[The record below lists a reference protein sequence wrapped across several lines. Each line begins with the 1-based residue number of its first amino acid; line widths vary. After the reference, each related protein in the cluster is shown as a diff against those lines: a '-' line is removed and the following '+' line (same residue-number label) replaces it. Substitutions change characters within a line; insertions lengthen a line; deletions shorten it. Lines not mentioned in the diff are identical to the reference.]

1 MINRI
6 RIFVFDYWHYLLF
19 GIFAAVVILGV
30 MYFSQQQYEKRQK
43 RLNRV
48 SIDRVSQ
55 VAQQEPVAAPEE
67 PVDGMLLPPMT
78 NYLPL
83 PNDWAI
89 REEWGEP
96 VVVMERRIPE
106 VTLRQAPARTGPDV
120 SP

>member
-30 MYFSQQQYEKRQK
+30 IYFSQQQYEKRQE

-55 VAQQEPVAAPEE
+55 AEQQEPVAEPEQ
-67 PVDGMLLPPMT
+67 PVDGVLLPPMAVH
-78 NYLPL
+78 LPL
-83 PNDWAI
+83 PEDWPI
-89 REEWGEP
+89 REDWGEP
-96 VVVMERRIPE
+96 VVVMERRIPD
-106 VTLRQAPARTGPDV
+106 VSLREAPPRTGPDV